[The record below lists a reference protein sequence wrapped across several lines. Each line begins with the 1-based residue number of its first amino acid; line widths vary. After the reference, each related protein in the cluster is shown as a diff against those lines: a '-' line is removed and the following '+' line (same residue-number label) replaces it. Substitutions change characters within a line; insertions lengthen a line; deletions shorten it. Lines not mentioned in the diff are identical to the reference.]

1 MPIITNYPITL
12 DVHEVL
18 SQVSIPVPQ
27 DKARRISATL
37 TENGSAL
44 YLPDGCRAVF
54 SATKADGTTV
64 NNDCIIEH
72 NTLIR
77 YDFTEQTTA
86 AVGKV
91 ECCFKVYGLEGEYLY
106 GPIFTLVVYENKA
119 GDVTFSEDEKN
130 FLDRIFAAEESRI
143 SAELLRDDAERARGV
158 AETSRVAAEQER
170 VTAENARQAALVDNL
185 TTDDPGKYLSAR
197 MGKKLNE
204 EKVPTTRTVNKK
216 PLSADVALTASDVGA
231 APAGFGLG
239 ENPKDIGSRAILDQ
253 TLANGW
259 YNYLSNNSE
268 SALEGFTIN
277 YADVFVIGDGVNYV
291 TQYLYP
297 YHNVFA
303 NTVLIRWYRNGV
315 WTEFGW
321 VNPPMQ
327 VGVEYRTTER
337 WQGKPV
343 YTKYLE
349 LGDITNTA
357 NFDTDW
363 TGLIEKATQIVRCN
377 WIFKNKNTGFFY
389 NGSIR
394 EVAHAYVVNQGTGR
408 ATVTRSD
415 FNISSGTVWSASI
428 TLYYTKD

>member
-18 SQVSIPVPQ
+18 SQVSISVPQ

-37 TENGSAL
+37 TENGSPL

-72 NTLIR
+72 NTIIR

-170 VTAENARQAALVDNL
+170 VTAENARKAALVDNL

-204 EKVPTTRTVNKK
+204 DKVPTTRTVNKK
-216 PLSADVALTASDVGA
+216 PLSADIELTASDVGA

-239 ENPKDIGSRAILDQ
+239 ETQGRTIVDLNTITTIGFYQTVGDSTKNAPDRYMEYSALLVQRRANHVYQ
-253 TLANGW
+253 TLYCADG
-259 YNYLSNNSE
+259 YQSTEMAMRY
-268 SALEGFTIN
+268 SADAGATWGE
-277 YADVFVIGDGVNYV
+277 
-291 TQYLYP
+291 
-297 YHNVFA
+297 
-303 NTVLIRWYRNGV
+303 W
-315 WTEFGW
+315 EW
-321 VNPPMQ
+321 VNPPME
-327 VGVEYRTTER
+327 VGVDYRTTER
-337 WQGKPV
+337 WMGKPV
-343 YTKYLE
+343 YTRLIDFEALPNNSEKSATFYMDYKYTIVSIDGVVRGEGLDE
-349 LGDITNTA
+349 YGMVKEFDIHA
-357 NFDTDW
+357 CPYV
-363 TGLIEKATQIVRCN
+363 K
-377 WIFKNKNTGFFY
+377 
-389 NGSIR
+389 
-394 EVAHAYVVNQGTGR
+394 EVASLQLNNKITIKTNGD
-408 ATVTRSD
+408 ATKYNAKIV
-415 FNISSGTVWSASI
+415 
-428 TLYYTKD
+428 LKYTK